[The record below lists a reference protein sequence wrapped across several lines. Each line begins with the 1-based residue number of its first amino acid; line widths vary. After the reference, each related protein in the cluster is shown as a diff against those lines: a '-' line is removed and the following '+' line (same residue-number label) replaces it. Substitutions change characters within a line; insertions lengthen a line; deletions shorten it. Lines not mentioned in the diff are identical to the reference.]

1 MKAYLLAAGKGTRL
15 APYTDRHP
23 KCLIPIHGTPLLAV
37 WIELLDRHGVTEVLI
52 NTHHHADQ
60 VERFLDGAR
69 AGTSMTLR
77 TVYEPQLLGS
87 GGTIRQNRWFVEG
100 DSDFVVAYADN
111 LTNLNLAKM
120 VDFHLRFRSMGG
132 ILTMGLIQAPD
143 PKACGIVTLDEE
155 DRIIRFVEKPQAPES
170 DLANGG
176 IYICGHEIFDVL
188 EHPQE
193 GVQEVLDLGHHVLPR
208 LTGKMFG
215 FPIAPYFLKDIG
227 TPEAYRQA
235 LSHWPPEAQESAYPD
250 Q

>member
-1 MKAYLLAAGKGTRL
+1 MKAFLLAAGRGTRL
-15 APYTDRHP
+15 KPYTDRHP
-23 KCLIPIHGTPLLAV
+23 KCLIPIHGIPLLQI
-37 WIELLDRHGVTEVLI
+37 WIDLLARHGVTEVLI

-60 VERFLDGAR
+60 VEQFLNRAR
-69 AGTSMTLR
+69 TGTTLEIH

-87 GGTIRQNRWFVEG
+87 AGTIRQNSRFAAG
-100 DSDFVVAYADN
+100 DSDFIIAYADN

-120 VDFHLRFRSMGG
+120 VDFHYHFRSMGG

-143 PKACGIVTLDEE
+143 PRACGIVTLDKGS
-155 DRIIRFVEKPQAPES
+155 RIIRFIEKPQMPES

-176 IYICGHEIFDVL
+176 IYVCGHEIFDYL
-188 EHPQE
+188 QNPDES
-193 GVQEVLDLGHHVLPR
+193 GDEVVDLGHHILPH

-235 LSHWPPEAQESAYPD
+235 LEHWPPPD
-250 Q
+250 DLLV